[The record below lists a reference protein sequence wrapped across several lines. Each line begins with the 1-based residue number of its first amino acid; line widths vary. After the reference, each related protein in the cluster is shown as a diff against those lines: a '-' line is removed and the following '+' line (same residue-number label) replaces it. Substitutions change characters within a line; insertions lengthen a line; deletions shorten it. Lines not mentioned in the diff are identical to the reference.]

1 MNWNFIYRGET
12 RDLDESA
19 RASTSGSFVRLSKG
33 FTHYEL
39 GGPESGQPVVLVHGF
54 SVPYFIWDPTFAA
67 LTSSGFRVLRFDLY
81 GRGFSDRPRLEYNL
95 DLFVHQ
101 LRNLLDMLKL
111 RQINLIGLSMG
122 GPITASFTAQLPER
136 VRRLVLVDPSGAR
149 PIALS
154 PILKAALV
162 PGIGELALGLFG
174 GESLVKGMA
183 SDFFDPEHVARFQD
197 KYRVQMMYRGFKRAI
212 LSSMRNGMLGSFQ
225 EAYQR
230 VGGQGMPVLIFW
242 GRNDATVPFDHSRQ
256 ILEAIPRAELHV
268 VENCGHIPHYE
279 RPDLVNSI
287 LIEFLKR

>member
-1 MNWNFIYRGET
+1 
-12 RDLDESA
+12 
-19 RASTSGSFVRLSKG
+19 
-33 FTHYEL
+33 
-39 GGPESGQPVVLVHGF
+39 
-54 SVPYFIWDPTFAA
+54 
-67 LTSSGFRVLRFDLY
+67 
-81 GRGFSDRPRLEYNL
+81 
-95 DLFVHQ
+95 
-101 LRNLLDMLKL
+101 
-111 RQINLIGLSMG
+111 MG